1 MARDEMKKTE
11 SKQQRKPYLPP
22 AIEVEDDF
30 AEETLLQFAPSGPF
44 PSSSTCGG
52 SACPV

>member
-1 MARDEMKKTE
+1 MARNDKEIRDTKE
-11 SKQQRKPYLPP
+11 QRKPYQPP

-52 SACPV
+52 SGCPA